1 MSGERISEESRD
13 WFADRPIRL
22 ANPLQKIA
30 KYWFNRW
37 VTGRDKPLH
46 RVEIVL
52 VARQK
57 LTKLTTVLPQR
68 IVFGTVLIAHGSRS
82 LAFRVSELL
91 PPPPT
96 KLQQE

>member
-1 MSGERISEESRD
+1 MEKGYCGRSNIDQESRD

-22 ANPLQKIA
+22 ANPLQKLA

-37 VTGRDKPLH
+37 VTGLDKPLH

-52 VARQK
+52 VAR
-57 LTKLTTVLPQR
+57 L
-68 IVFGTVLIAHGSRS
+68 VFGTVLIAHSSGS

-91 PPPPT
+91 PPPPPT
-96 KLQQE
+96 LQQE